1 MVSPKHYCA
10 DVDQFLPQPQ
20 DMEHAI
26 EALLASELF
35 KYHTDR
41 MMGIVMQ
48 EAQEVSGSLGG
59 ADIEYKPSRPIYLL
73 SYHPV
78 LRVQASQY
86 LQITSEMEE
95 AVGDSCGGGQR
106 GSGRGKPETVVS

>member
-1 MVSPKHYCA
+1 
-10 DVDQFLPQPQ
+10 
-20 DMEHAI
+20 MEHAI
-26 EALLASELF
+26 EALLTSELF

-59 ADIEYKPSRPIYLL
+59 ADIEYKPSRPVYLL

-78 LRVQASQY
+78 LRIQASQY
-86 LQITSEMEE
+86 LQITSEMEK
-95 AVGDSCGGGQR
+95 AAGDFGRGSQR
-106 GSGRGKPETVVS
+106 GCGRGKPATVVS